1 MEKRCDG
8 AEDCKD
14 GSDEHDC
21 GKLIIKEGY
30 KKELAPAL
38 KNGENVK
45 VNFSLS
51 FLDIEPHEQTNTF
64 TSRIYYTRN
73 WFDERLM
80 YKHLKRDS
88 GGEMNAL
95 LPDELDLIWYPY
107 VVFYNMKTLEDMDRY
122 VSEVIPNRTSNIF
135 AVNNMHIFNGSENAL
150 SFTREY
156 NIEWNSEYAY
166 LCQPIIQQKHIIG
179 PLHIKGSH
187 PEGKVQ
193 FFLTLFKRPLTP
205 PPFI

>member
-30 KKELAPAL
+30 KKELAPVL

-51 FLDIEPHEQTNTF
+51 LLDIKPHEQTNTF
-64 TSRIYYTRN
+64 TSRLYYTRN

-95 LPDELDLIWYPY
+95 LPDEMDLIWYPY
-107 VVFYNMKTLEDMDRY
+107 VTFYNMKTLEDMDRY

-135 AVNNMHIFNGSENAL
+135 AVNNMHIFNGSDNAL

-156 NIEWNSEYAY
+156 DVEWNSEYAY
-166 LCQPIIQQKHIIG
+166 LWYPFDKQVCQMQIVSKFSRTD
-179 PLHIKGSH
+179 L
-187 PEGKVQ
+187 
-193 FFLTLFKRPLTP
+193 P
-205 PPFI
+205 PANLLYNKNNFRKQDNEF